1 MDAIVVLC
9 HFCEQHGPS
18 VIMCTQSF
26 KQSQSNLSVNNV
38 PDVTTANANNSNKDV
53 NTYQRKLSNHAL
65 QSSED
70 AIFTGIDVPPI
81 PLPSSSSRFSVMS
94 SNITQQQQQ
103 SHPACKA
110 CSSILLRD
118 ELGII
123 SYDHSANLSYIST
136 QFPKDT
142 DLSTH
147 VRNACLRSLS
157 SEVCPGQVGAFYFGD
172 EINGHVFSYNFPLN
186 DSRARGN
193 QSRFSILVLS
203 WDKIYL
209 LNIWSFLISNISRMV
224 SRLRLAANRVY
235 SDETSDNTTAAVVN
249 TMTHSNPQKPIAP
262 LRRCATPPAS
272 LAPNLYKQ
280 AIAAGNAVTAGY
292 GLYSNATLGR
302 ETKQKR
308 ATDSDMRSLADLT
321 KDDQIFY
328 RLHAWFTWLLRAGG
342 RRWSIVPPAIA
353 PPVDEDSI
361 VSQEEYE
368 AYISAGLECLTTSS
382 SRNAAAAANANT
394 FNLPGHKLGHSMSCI
409 SQSSGSTILSKS
421 INHSTTNGTR
431 DSIEAANNK
440 KISLYLNNM
449 SVEMANSTS
458 FMILSRLLTVLG
470 VNPFS
475 RLVQHIAVGNQLV
488 VQSLTEDIH
497 STLTLSALAKLL
509 PKGCIRQVIASHEY
523 VAPFRCNLLS
533 LTSNL
538 LMLEEDVNMA
548 KDVLY
553 LAVYRCECKSS
564 SSSSS
569 SLNET
574 TIISN
579 ESSEESFLQ
588 SYVNSLNFKLCSTI
602 PSFDSELILYKK
614 SLPCR
619 YYSTTTTN
627 NNNNN
632 HPSITTISRQFLTN
646 NSGRITISN
655 YVQQIIKLFHMNP
668 PLSMDVYTIALST
681 IQHEWIHRA
690 RLLYSFK
697 RCQGSSLSGEEAT
710 RRWTNVLASI
720 NCQSAENAAVA
731 RFWQG
736 ALSQYSRNNICH
748 LRKCPTATNSTNTS
762 RRGSFSSSNA
772 DLNAAVLAAATN
784 YQSVPLND

>member
-26 KQSQSNLSVNNV
+26 KQPQSKLSVNNV
-38 PDVTTANANNSNKDV
+38 PDVTTATANNNNKDV
-53 NTYQRKLSNHAL
+53 NSYQRKLSNHAL
-65 QSSED
+65 QSSD
-70 AIFTGIDVPPI
+70 DVILTGIDVPPI
-81 PLPSSSSRFSVMS
+81 PLPSSSSRFSVIS

-103 SHPACKA
+103 LHPACKA

-123 SYDHSANLSYIST
+123 SYDHSASLSYIST
-136 QFPKDT
+136 QFPKDA

-172 EINGHVFSYNFPLN
+172 EINGHVLSYNFPLN

-209 LNIWSFLISNISRMV
+209 LNLWSFLISNISRMV

-235 SDETSDNTTAAVVN
+235 NDETSDNTTAAVVN
-249 TMTHSNPQKPIAP
+249 AMTHSNPPKPITP

-361 VSQEEYE
+361 VAQEEYE
-368 AYISAGLECLTTSS
+368 AYISAGFECLTTSS
-382 SRNAAAAANANT
+382 SRNAAASTVAATANT
-394 FNLPGHKLGHSMSCI
+394 FNLPSHKLGNSLSCI
-409 SQSSGSTILSKS
+409 SQSSGSTLLSKS
-421 INHSTTNGTR
+421 LNHSTTNSTR
-431 DSIEAANNK
+431 DSIETDNNK
-440 KISLYLNNM
+440 KLPLYLNSM

-458 FMILSRLLTVLG
+458 FMILSRLFTVLG
-470 VNPFS
+470 INPFS

-509 PKGCIRQVIASHEY
+509 PKGCIRQVIGSHEY
-523 VAPFRCNLLS
+523 LAPFRCNLLS
-533 LTSNL
+533 VTNNL
-538 LMLEEDVNMA
+538 IMLEEDVNMA

-564 SSSSS
+564 LSSSS

-574 TIISN
+574 TITSN
-579 ESSEESFLQ
+579 ESNVESFLQ

-602 PSFDSELILYKK
+602 PSFDSELILFKQ

-619 YYSTTTTN
+619 HISTS
-627 NNNNN
+627 NN
-632 HPSITTISRQFLTN
+632 HPSITTIARQLLS
-646 NSGRITISN
+646 NSGGRIAISN
-655 YVQQIIKLFHMNP
+655 YVQQVIKLFNINP
-668 PLSMDVYTIALST
+668 ALPIDVCSIALST

-710 RRWTNVLASI
+710 RRWTNVLTSI

-772 DLNAAVLAAATN
+772 DLNAAVLAASTN
-784 YQSVPLND
+784 YQSVSLND

>member
-26 KQSQSNLSVNNV
+26 KQSQSNLSVNV
-38 PDVTTANANNSNKDV
+38 PDVTTATANNSNKDV
-53 NTYQRKLSNHAL
+53 NTYPRKLSNHAL
-65 QSSED
+65 QSSDD
-70 AIFTGIDVPPI
+70 AIFTGIDAPPI

-94 SNITQQQQQ
+94 SNVTQQQQQ

-136 QFPKDT
+136 HFPKDA
-142 DLSTH
+142 DLSTY

-172 EINGHVFSYNFPLN
+172 EINGHVLSYNFPLN

-209 LNIWSFLISNISRMV
+209 LNLWSFLISNISRMV

-235 SDETSDNTTAAVVN
+235 NDETSDNTTAAVVN

-361 VSQEEYE
+361 VAQEEYE

-382 SRNAAAAANANT
+382 SRNAAAVSANANT
-394 FNLPGHKLGHSMSCI
+394 FNLPGHKLGHSMSFI
-409 SQSSGSTILSKS
+409 SQSSGSTLLSKS
-421 INHSTTNGTR
+421 INHSTTNSTR
-431 DSIEAANNK
+431 DSIETDNNK
-440 KISLYLNNM
+440 KLSLYLNNM

-458 FMILSRLLTVLG
+458 FMILSRLFTVLG
-470 VNPFS
+470 INPFS

-533 LTSNL
+533 LTCNL
-538 LMLEEDVNMA
+538 SMLEEDVNMA

-564 SSSSS
+564 QSSSSS

-588 SYVNSLNFKLCSTI
+588 SYVNSLNFKFCTTI
-602 PSFDSELILYKK
+602 PSFDTELILYKQ

-619 YYSTTTTN
+619 NFLSAIH
-627 NNNNN
+627 N
-632 HPSITTISRQFLTN
+632 HPSITIIPRQFLSNN
-646 NSGRITISN
+646 NSGRNTISY
-655 YVQQIIKLFHMNP
+655 YVQQIIKLFNMNP
-668 PLSMDVYTIALST
+668 PLPIDVYTIALST
-681 IQHEWIHRA
+681 IQHEWINRA

>member
-1 MDAIVVLC
+1 MDLAAQPLILSNLSSKAVTFIQYIFKEDNDLSIIDSVETEDFITYQNADSLSRLLNGVKRTMDAIVVLC

-65 QSSED
+65 QSSDD
-70 AIFTGIDVPPI
+70 AIFTGIDVSPI
-81 PLPSSSSRFSVMS
+81 PLPSSFYLVGHVLRVSNHRLPGHSMLVEIGISPTRTSRFSVMS

-123 SYDHSANLSYIST
+123 SYDYSANLSYIST

-172 EINGHVFSYNFPLN
+172 EINGHVLSYNFPLN

-321 KDDQIFY
+321 KDDQ
-328 RLHAWFTWLLRAGG
+328 
-342 RRWSIVPPAIA
+342 VC
-353 PPVDEDSI
+353 V
-361 VSQEEYE
+361 
-368 AYISAGLECLTTSS
+368 YIY
-382 SRNAAAAANANT
+382 
-394 FNLPGHKLGHSMSCI
+394 M
-409 SQSSGSTILSKS
+409 
-421 INHSTTNGTR
+421 
-431 DSIEAANNK
+431 
-440 KISLYLNNM
+440 
-449 SVEMANSTS
+449 
-458 FMILSRLLTVLG
+458 
-470 VNPFS
+470 
-475 RLVQHIAVGNQLV
+475 
-488 VQSLTEDIH
+488 
-497 STLTLSALAKLL
+497 
-509 PKGCIRQVIASHEY
+509 
-523 VAPFRCNLLS
+523 
-533 LTSNL
+533 
-538 LMLEEDVNMA
+538 
-548 KDVLY
+548 
-553 LAVYRCECKSS
+553 
-564 SSSSS
+564 
-569 SLNET
+569 
-574 TIISN
+574 
-579 ESSEESFLQ
+579 SFL
-588 SYVNSLNFKLCSTI
+588 NF
-602 PSFDSELILYKK
+602 F
-614 SLPCR
+614 
-619 YYSTTTTN
+619 
-627 NNNNN
+627 
-632 HPSITTISRQFLTN
+632 
-646 NSGRITISN
+646 
-655 YVQQIIKLFHMNP
+655 
-668 PLSMDVYTIALST
+668 
-681 IQHEWIHRA
+681 
-690 RLLYSFK
+690 
-697 RCQGSSLSGEEAT
+697 
-710 RRWTNVLASI
+710 NVVV
-720 NCQSAENAAVA
+720 VA
-731 RFWQG
+731 Q
-736 ALSQYSRNNICH
+736 LH
-748 LRKCPTATNSTNTS
+748 
-762 RRGSFSSSNA
+762 
-772 DLNAAVLAAATN
+772 
-784 YQSVPLND
+784 

>member
-26 KQSQSNLSVNNV
+26 KQPQSKLSVNNV
-38 PDVTTANANNSNKDV
+38 PDVTTATANNNKDV
-53 NTYQRKLSNHAL
+53 NPYQRKLSNHAL
-65 QSSED
+65 QSSDD
-70 AIFTGIDVPPI
+70 AILTGIDVPPI
-81 PLPSSSSRFSVMS
+81 PLPSSSSRFSVIS

-123 SYDHSANLSYIST
+123 SYDHSASLSYIST
-136 QFPKDT
+136 QFPKDA

-172 EINGHVFSYNFPLN
+172 EINGHVLSYNFPLN

-209 LNIWSFLISNISRMV
+209 LNLWSFLISNISRMV

-235 SDETSDNTTAAVVN
+235 NDETSDNTTAAVVN
-249 TMTHSNPQKPIAP
+249 AMTHSNPPKPITP

-361 VSQEEYE
+361 VAQEEYE
-368 AYISAGLECLTTSS
+368 AYISAGFECLTTSS
-382 SRNAAAAANANT
+382 SRNAAASTVAATANT
-394 FNLPGHKLGHSMSCI
+394 FNLPSHKLGNSMSCI
-409 SQSSGSTILSKS
+409 SQSSGSTLLSKS
-421 INHSTTNGTR
+421 LNHSTTNSTR
-431 DSIEAANNK
+431 DSIETDNNK
-440 KISLYLNNM
+440 KLPLYLNNM
-449 SVEMANSTS
+449 SVEMANSIS
-458 FMILSRLLTVLG
+458 FMILSRLFAVLG
-470 VNPFS
+470 INPFS

-523 VAPFRCNLLS
+523 LAPFRCNLLS
-533 LTSNL
+533 VTNNL

-564 SSSSS
+564 LSSSS

-574 TIISN
+574 TITSN
-579 ESSEESFLQ
+579 ESNVESFLQ

-602 PSFDSELILYKK
+602 PSFDSELILFKQ

-619 YYSTTTTN
+619 YISTS
-627 NNNNN
+627 NN
-632 HPSITTISRQFLTN
+632 HPSITTIARQLLS
-646 NSGRITISN
+646 NSGGRIAISN
-655 YVQQIIKLFHMNP
+655 YVQQVIKLFNINP
-668 PLSMDVYTIALST
+668 ALPIDVCSIALST

-710 RRWTNVLASI
+710 RRWTNVLTSI

-772 DLNAAVLAAATN
+772 DLNAAVLAASTN
-784 YQSVPLND
+784 YQSVSLND